1 MNTIRK
7 LVAVLA
13 LGPLRLL
20 AQSDSTGEE
29 EAVVLSPFVV
39 SADADSSYSAAA
51 SLAGGKVGSPV
62 VDGLTGN
69 FTPTVPITM
78 VKKADA
84 VVIQF
89 VLSNQAEK
97 QENRNR
103 ELYATVRAIQAA
115 VQKVPGL
122 RLEQREVR
130 FASGNRKL
138 LSFARSGPQLSYA
151 NVVIFADLV
160 PELHLADRVK
170 QVRDL
175 LDRVSLSG
183 ETKLVDGTVGLYL
196 KQPSS
201 YRREILQKIFDDL
214 DFVKKGLGAESEVRA
229 TGLNQQMRIRACS
242 ETEVEL
248 WIDYSFVIESVREL
262 TNPKK

>member
-1 MNTIRK
+1 MKILLRS
-7 LVAVLA
+7 LVAIVL
-13 LGPLRLL
+13 LPFTLR

-29 EAVVLSPFVV
+29 EAVILSPFVV
-39 SADADSSYSAAA
+39 SADADSSYSAV
-51 SLAGGKVGSPV
+51 STLAGTRLGSPV
-62 VDGLTGN
+62 VDGMTSN
-69 FTPTVPITM
+69 AAPTVPVTL

-89 VLSNQAEK
+89 VLSNAADK
-97 QENRNR
+97 QEARNQ
-103 ELYATVRAIQAA
+103 ELYADVQAIQGAIA
-115 VQKVPGL
+115 KTPGL

-130 FASGNRKL
+130 FAGGNRKM
-138 LSFARSGPQLSYA
+138 LSFTKNGSQVSYSSL
-151 NVVIFADLV
+151 VIFAEFT
-160 PELHLADRVK
+160 PELRLADRVK

-175 LDRVSLSG
+175 LDHVKLQG
-183 ETKLVDGTVGLYL
+183 ETKLLDGSVGLYL

-214 DFVKKGLGAESEVRA
+214 DFLKKGLGAEFEVWPS
-229 TGLNQQMRIRACS
+229 GMNQQVRIRACS

-248 WIDYSFVIESVREL
+248 WIDYSFAVWSIRSL